1 MEWQMADAKNR
12 FSEMLNLAASQGPQ
26 RVRRQ
31 KDAFMVVTEEEWE
44 RLSSNR
50 PDFKEYLMT
59 GPSFDGVDLTRDPS
73 PMRDVEP

>member
-12 FSEMLNLAASQGPQ
+12 FSEMLNLASSQGPQ
-26 RVRRQ
+26 RVRRR

-44 RLSSNR
+44 RLSGKR

-73 PMRDVEP
+73 PMRDVDL

>member
-12 FSEMLNLAASQGPQ
+12 FSEMLNLASSQGPQ
-26 RVRRQ
+26 RVRRR

-44 RLSSNR
+44 RMSGKR
-50 PDFKEYLMT
+50 PDFKEYLMS

-73 PMRDVEP
+73 PMRDVEL